1 MLFRMSVSLLFSYWI
16 SDYRN
21 SSMEELSID
30 VSWVLQSS
38 IIIVFSVSSPFMF
51 VSICLMYLS
60 PPILG
65 AYIYFFI
72 EV

>member
-1 MLFRMSVSLLFSYWI
+1 
-16 SDYRN
+16 
-21 SSMEELSID
+21 MEELSIE
-30 VSWVLQSS
+30 VSWVFQAS
-38 IIIVFSVSSPFMF
+38 IIIVLSLSSPFMF

-72 EV
+72 DV